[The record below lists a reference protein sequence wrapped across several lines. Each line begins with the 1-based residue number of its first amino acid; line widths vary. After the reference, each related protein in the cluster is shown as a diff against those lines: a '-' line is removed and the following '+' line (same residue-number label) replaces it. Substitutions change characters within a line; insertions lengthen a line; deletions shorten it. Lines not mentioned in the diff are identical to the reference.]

1 MTPATIGI
9 ITGLL
14 SLRMEGELENTI
26 MTVWFNV
33 GSVEDVDKDTND
45 RTFEVDELE
54 DIMLMHEVVVN
65 DNNALLVLEMI

>member
-1 MTPATIGI
+1 
-9 ITGLL
+9 
-14 SLRMEGELENTI
+14 MEGELENTI

-45 RTFEVDELE
+45 RTFDIDELH